1 MFQMKKVIDTVAVNK
16 TFPSRFCNTTVV
28 WKYRIHIHTV
38 LFACLKHTS
47 AELRNE
53 SYHSRMEVAQI
64 IIINRCFL
72 AMHKGLVMSA
82 CSHSSGDQ
90 LGFDKSELYILT
102 SQ

>member
-72 AMHKGLVMSA
+72 ASYAQRFSDVSL
-82 CSHSSGDQ
+82 
-90 LGFDKSELYILT
+90 LT
-102 SQ
+102 FVGRPVRL